1 MYYLTQS
8 YSDQIII
15 CNPKDEIIARVMYYD
30 FNSVEL
36 AKEQAEQIVNLLNL
50 LK

>member
-1 MYYLTQS
+1 MYYLKES

-15 CNPKDEIIARVMYYD
+15 CNPYDEIIARVMHYD
-30 FNSVEL
+30 FKSVEL
-36 AKEQAEQIVNLLNL
+36 AKEQAEQLVNLLNL